1 MSICYRFLTF
11 SGMNGILA
19 GITVAL
25 KQSVPETEIKLF
37 VISIKLKVITLNC
50 QLFITNMKYLNNF
63 FVLNV
68 SANVNFFCWFSTYH
82 LSWCCVAY
90 HCVSLTCYPSSMLFL
105 PSLVWCLAG
114 SIYVFINKKGKL
126 VKEIWEMALHSLH
139 SFLSHSSMSNVCKA
153 NCNQSF

>member
-68 SANVNFFCWFSTYH
+68 SPNVNF
-82 LSWCCVAY
+82 L
-90 HCVSLTCYPSSMLFL
+90 LL
-105 PSLVWCLAG
+105 
-114 SIYVFINKKGKL
+114 I
-126 VKEIWEMALHSLH
+126 
-139 SFLSHSSMSNVCKA
+139 
-153 NCNQSF
+153 